1 MKKIYSLLLV
11 PISILSFTQFNVNSE
26 EIKSKKGLISLNQN
40 NLNNN
45 LVLST
50 DSSDDKNVDIFLN
63 GIGDNPQIDKTIQK
77 DLITIKIK
85 SNHFEDFNDF
95 QSLSLPSVGIKTL
108 TLSGKEDTIKI
119 VIKPLEEI
127 TVNEPNIAV
136 QNNSLKLT
144 FPKQDIKFNNFTE
157 DNIFSIKPIQ
167 KAENISKISNKAI
180 APPLGDISVGTTYIP
195 NLKTVNL
202 EGPNV
207 SMVFKGATAKSAIEF
222 LISKT
227 NYGYVWVQKDPTFQS
242 DINKNSSNSSN
253 INDLNLQNN
262 EGAENEEEKVSDSPR
277 YITLTIKDKP
287 FSVAFNSILM
297 SSGLE
302 AKLEN
307 GIVYVGPD
315 VQDRIFS
322 ERISRIYR
330 LNQTT
335 ANAAASYLANLGAK
349 VTQTNTITTAVTSG
363 ASQSQAVTGGASSAT
378 TTEQSTTSV
387 RSYGGNEGP
396 LLGLIATTDDRL
408 QTITL
413 IGTPDLIKVA
423 ETYIKQLDL
432 RQRQVALTVRIL
444 DVMISDG
451 TTLDNSWAFRQNNK
465 FIVNAS
471 GKLMGSINSIV
482 PPTESNFGSAAVNN
496 NSSTFPQQTF
506 IDLLK
511 ADIASKD
518 TKVIANPTLILNEFP
533 GSTGGDTV
541 TFSSVNDTLK
551 AGTIGRSY
559 GNEAFVIVGTQV
571 PINCTFD
578 AESGVATLEYGIAG
592 LTFGARISRI
602 DDNGYVTFSISPAI
616 STKSEQRTI
625 SNCATVDLLAT
636 RRLDSGAIRVKD
648 GNTLILTG
656 VLDSTENETVSKWPI
671 LGDLPLLGQIFRKT
685 VSSKEQRELVILVT
699 PQILNS
705 LEPLSSD
712 VGYNPQSE
720 DTKDFLE
727 GNINN

>member
-1 MKKIYSLLLV
+1 M
-11 PISILSFTQFNVNSE
+11 
-26 EIKSKKGLISLNQN
+26 
-40 NLNNN
+40 N
-45 LVLST
+45 LVY
-50 DSSDDKNVDIFLN
+50 
-63 GIGDNPQIDKTIQK
+63 
-77 DLITIKIK
+77 KI
-85 SNHFEDFNDF
+85 
-95 QSLSLPSVGIKTL
+95 
-108 TLSGKEDTIKI
+108 
-119 VIKPLEEI
+119 
-127 TVNEPNIAV
+127 
-136 QNNSLKLT
+136 
-144 FPKQDIKFNNFTE
+144 
-157 DNIFSIKPIQ
+157 
-167 KAENISKISNKAI
+167 
-180 APPLGDISVGTTYIP
+180 
-195 NLKTVNL
+195 
-202 EGPNV
+202 
-207 SMVFKGATAKSAIEF
+207 MKGS
-222 LISKT
+222 
-227 NYGYVWVQKDPTFQS
+227 
-242 DINKNSSNSSN
+242 
-253 INDLNLQNN
+253 
-262 EGAENEEEKVSDSPR
+262 ENEEEKVSDSPR

-451 TTLDNSWAFRQNNK
+451 TTIDNSWAFRQNNK

-471 GKLMGSINSIV
+471 GKLMGSINSLT

-496 NSSTFPQQTF
+496 NSGSFPNQTF

-578 AESGVATLEYGIAG
+578 AESGSSN
-592 LTFGARISRI
+592 SRI
-602 DDNGYVTFSISPAI
+602 WYCRS
-616 STKSEQRTI
+616 
-625 SNCATVDLLAT
+625 
-636 RRLDSGAIRVKD
+636 
-648 GNTLILTG
+648 
-656 VLDSTENETVSKWPI
+656 
-671 LGDLPLLGQIFRKT
+671 
-685 VSSKEQRELVILVT
+685 
-699 PQILNS
+699 
-705 LEPLSSD
+705 
-712 VGYNPQSE
+712 
-720 DTKDFLE
+720 
-727 GNINN
+727 

>member
-11 PISILSFTQFNVNSE
+11 PISVFSFTQFNVNSE
-26 EIKSKKGLISLNQN
+26 ELKSKNVFISLNQN
-40 NLNNN
+40 KLRNN
-45 LVLST
+45 LVLRT
-50 DSSDDKNVDIFLN
+50 DSSDDKNVDIFLS
-63 GIGDNPQIDKTIQK
+63 GIGDNPQVDKTIQE
-77 DLITIKIK
+77 DLISIKIK
-85 SNHFEDFNDF
+85 SNQFEDYDDF
-95 QSLSLPSVGIKTL
+95 QSLSLPSVGIRTL
-108 TLSGKEDTIKI
+108 ILSGKDDTVNI
-119 VIKPLEEI
+119 VITPLEE
-127 TVNEPNIAV
+127 VVFNEPNIAV
-136 QNNSLKLT
+136 QKNSLKLT
-144 FPKQDIKFNNFTE
+144 FPKQDMQLNNLSE
-157 DNIFSIKPIQ
+157 KNIFSIKPIN
-167 KAENISKISNKAI
+167 KAENISRISNNAV
-180 APPLGDISVGTTYIP
+180 APPLGDISVGTTFIP

-227 NYGYVWVQKDPTFQS
+227 DYGYVWVQKDPTFQS
-242 DINKNSSNSSN
+242 N
-253 INDLNLQNN
+253 INTNSTNLSTINEPSFQDN
-262 EGAENEEEKVSDSPR
+262 EGSENEEEKVSDSPR

-451 TTLDNSWAFRQNNK
+451 TTIDNSWAFKQNNK

-471 GKLMGSINSIV
+471 GKLLGSINSLT
-482 PPTESNFGSAAVNN
+482 PPTESNFGSAAINN
-496 NSSTFPQQTF
+496 NSSSFRNQTF

-592 LTFGARISRI
+592 LTFGARIARI

-625 SNCATVDLLAT
+625 QNCATVDLLAT

-656 VLDSTENETVSKWPI
+656 VLDSTDNETVSKWPI
-671 LGDLPLLGQIFRKT
+671 LGDLPLIGQIFRKT

-705 LEPLSSD
+705 LEPIPSD
-712 VGYNPQSE
+712 VGYKPQSE
-720 DTKDFLE
+720 DVKNFLE

>member
-1 MKKIYSLLLV
+1 MKRIYSLLLI
-11 PISILSFTQFNVNSE
+11 PISILSFSYISVYSE
-26 EIKSKKGLISLNQN
+26 EILNKNELISQSIKKS
-40 NLNNN
+40 NN
-45 LVLST
+45 LVLKT
-50 DSSDDKNVDIFLN
+50 DSSNDQNIDILLS
-63 GIGDNPQIDKTIQK
+63 GIGENPQITKNIKK
-77 DLITIKIK
+77 DLISINIKTENSKYQK
-85 SNHFEDFNDF
+85 SF
-95 QSLSLPSVGIKTL
+95 QSLSIPSVGIKTL
-108 TLSGKEDTIKI
+108 TLSGNDDIVDI
-119 VIKPLEEI
+119 VITPLDEI
-127 TVNEPNIAV
+127 LFSQPELSVINDT
-136 QNNSLKLT
+136 LKMT
-144 FPKQDIKFNNFTE
+144 FPKQSLPPNILTE
-157 DNIFSIKPIQ
+157 ENIFSVKPLI
-167 KAENISKISNKAI
+167 KAENNANISRRAS
-180 APPLGDISVGTTYIP
+180 APPLGDIAVGTTYIP
-195 NLKTVNL
+195 NLKTVKL

-207 SMVFKGATAKSAIEF
+207 SMVFEGATAKSAIEF

-227 NYGYVWVQKDPTFQS
+227 NYGYVWVQQDPTFDANKDKGS
-242 DINKNSSNSSN
+242 DFANSNTFN
-253 INDLNLQNN
+253 ITSED
-262 EGAENEEEKVSDSPR
+262 GPGSENEKVSDSPR

-363 ASQSQAVTGGASSAT
+363 ASQSQSVSGAASSAT
-378 TTEQSTTSV
+378 TTQESTTSV
-387 RSYGGNEGP
+387 RSYGGNAGP

-413 IGTPDLIKVA
+413 IGNPDLIKVA

-444 DVMISDG
+444 DVNISDG
-451 TTLDNSWAFRQNNK
+451 TTLDNSWAFRQGNK
-465 FIVNAS
+465 FIVNAG
-471 GKLMGSINSIV
+471 GKLLGTVNSIT
-482 PPTESNFGSAAVNN
+482 PPTEANFGSAAATN
-496 NSSTFPQQTF
+496 NSGTFPNQTF
-506 IDLLK
+506 IDLLR

-518 TKVIANPTLILNEFP
+518 TKIIANPTLILNEFP

-578 AESGVATLEYGIAG
+578 PESSVATLEYGIAG

-616 STKSEQRTI
+616 SSKSEQRLI
-625 SNCATVDLLAT
+625 ENCATVDLLAT
-636 RRLDSGAIRVKD
+636 RRLDSGSIRVKD

-656 VLDSTENETVSKWPI
+656 VLDSTENETVTKWPI
-671 LGDLPLLGQIFRKT
+671 LGDLPIIGQIFRKT
-685 VSSKEQRELVILVT
+685 VSSKDKRELVILVT

-705 LEPLSSD
+705 LESD
-712 VGYNPQSE
+712 PSEIGYKPNSE
-720 DTKDFLE
+720 EAKEFIKE
-727 GNINN
+727 NSAY

>member
-1 MKKIYSLLLV
+1 MKRIYTLLLV
-11 PISILSFTQFNVNSE
+11 PISVFSLSYLNVNSK
-26 EIKSKKGLISLNQN
+26 EIEPSKNLISLSKDNFK
-40 NLNNN
+40 NN

-50 DSSDDKNVDIFLN
+50 DSTDEENVNILLT
-63 GIGDNPQIDKTIQK
+63 GIGENPEVNKKILS
-77 DLITIKIK
+77 DLITINIK
-85 SNHFEDFNDF
+85 SKNLENYNDF

-108 TLSGKEDTIKI
+108 TLTGQKDTIRI
-119 VIKPLEEI
+119 VITPLNEILFSKPEFLVKE
-127 TVNEPNIAV
+127 
-136 QNNSLKLT
+136 NSLEMI
-144 FPKQDIKFNNFTE
+144 FPKKDIHLNNLSKE
-157 DNIFSIKPIQ
+157 NIFSIEPIQ
-167 KAENISKISNKAI
+167 IAQNISKKSSKTN

-207 SMVFKGATAKSAIEF
+207 SMVFKEATAKSAIEF

-227 NYGYVWVQKDPTFQS
+227 NYGYVWVQSDPTFKSKTTQKDS
-242 DINKNSSNSSN
+242 DLSTF
-253 INDLNLQNN
+253 NDPSLLSEN
-262 EGAENEEEKVSDSPR
+262 ASDNEEEKASDSPR

-335 ANAAASYLANLGAK
+335 ASAAASYLANLGAK
-349 VTQTNTITTAVTSG
+349 VRQTNTITTAVTSG
-363 ASQSQAVTGGASSAT
+363 ASQSQSVTGGASSAT

-387 RSYGGNEGP
+387 RSYGANEGP

-408 QTITL
+408 QTINL

-444 DVMISDG
+444 DVNISDG
-451 TTLDNSWAFRQNNK
+451 TNIDNSWALRQGNK

-471 GKLMGSINSIV
+471 GQLLQSTNYLNV
-482 PPTESNFGSAAVNN
+482 PTESTFGSASSNN
-496 NSSTFPQQTF
+496 NAGSFTDQVF
-506 IDLLK
+506 INKLK
-511 ADIASKD
+511 AQIASKD
-518 TKVIANPTLILNEFP
+518 TKILANPTLILNEFP

-551 AGTIGRSY
+551 AGTIGRSF

-578 AESGVATLEYGIAG
+578 AESSVATLEYGIAG
-592 LTFGARISRI
+592 LTFGARILRI
-602 DDNGYVTFSISPAI
+602 DDNGYVTFAISPAI
-616 STKSEQRTI
+616 SSKSEVRTI
-625 SNCATVDLLAT
+625 QNCADVDLLAT
-636 RRLDSGAIRVKD
+636 RRLDSGSIRVKD

-656 VLDSTENETVSKWPI
+656 VLDSTENETVTKWPI
-671 LGDLPLLGQIFRKT
+671 LGDLPILGQLFRKT
-685 VSSKEQRELVILVT
+685 VSSKDQRELVILVT
-699 PQILNS
+699 PQVLNS
-705 LEPLSSD
+705 TESGTSD
-712 VGYNPQSE
+712 IGFKPQSDE
-720 DTKDFLE
+720 VKEFLE
-727 GNINN
+727 KNMTD